1 MFHKKHKPIA
11 KQTNNEVIR
20 LDDVCKEYQM
30 GSSVIKAVCDVD
42 ITIKKGDF
50 VAIVGPSGSGKS
62 TMMNLVGALDLAN
75 KGDIFLD
82 NLNIEH
88 LEESELAQI
97 RGRKIGFVFQT
108 FNLIPTLTALENVM
122 LPMVFQGVSFEERK
136 EKAEKLLTDIG
147 LGHRLEHL
155 PNELSGGERQRVAVA
170 RALANDPEV
179 ILADEPT
186 GNLDS
191 ARGKEVIE
199 MFVKL
204 SKEGKTIILVTH
216 DLEMAKYAKKIY
228 HLKDGKIVEFQDK
241 EKQKEKIK
249 VKSKKS

>member
-62 TMMNLVGALDLAN
+62 TMMNLVGALALAN

-82 NLNIEH
+82 NLSIEH

-97 RGRKIGFVFQT
+97 RGRKIGFVFQ
-108 FNLIPTLTALENVM
+108 
-122 LPMVFQGVSFEERK
+122 
-136 EKAEKLLTDIG
+136 
-147 LGHRLEHL
+147 
-155 PNELSGGERQRVAVA
+155 
-170 RALANDPEV
+170 
-179 ILADEPT
+179 
-186 GNLDS
+186 
-191 ARGKEVIE
+191 
-199 MFVKL
+199 
-204 SKEGKTIILVTH
+204 
-216 DLEMAKYAKKIY
+216 
-228 HLKDGKIVEFQDK
+228 
-241 EKQKEKIK
+241 
-249 VKSKKS
+249 